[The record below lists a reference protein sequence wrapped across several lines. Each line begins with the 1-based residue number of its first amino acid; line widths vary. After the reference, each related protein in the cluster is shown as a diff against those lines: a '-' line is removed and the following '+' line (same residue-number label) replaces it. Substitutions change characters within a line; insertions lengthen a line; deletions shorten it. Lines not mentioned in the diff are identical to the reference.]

1 MLSKLET
8 GGGGG
13 GSNWSAKND
22 PYKYAAGLV
31 ERLPSVDSLH
41 LRFRSK
47 FKRGDVSLLIIP
59 ARITEFPS
67 FDPRFTRKK
76 IFDEFDRWNNSLY
89 YEDLIFKK
97 LVYRIKNTRS

>member
-41 LRFRSK
+41 LRFR
-47 FKRGDVSLLIIP
+47 RGDVSLLIIP

-67 FDPRFTRKK
+67 FDPRFARKK

-89 YEDLIFKK
+89 CEDLIFKK

>member
-47 FKRGDVSLLIIP
+47 FKREDVSLLIIP

-67 FDPRFTRKK
+67 FDPRFARK
-76 IFDEFDRWNNSLY
+76 IFDELDRAV
-89 YEDLIFKK
+89 E
-97 LVYRIKNTRS
+97 

>member
-13 GSNWSAKND
+13 GSNWLPKND
-22 PYKYAAGLV
+22 PYKYAASLV

-67 FDPRFTRKK
+67 FDPRFARK
-76 IFDEFDRWNNSLY
+76 IFDELNRAV
-89 YEDLIFKK
+89 E
-97 LVYRIKNTRS
+97 

>member
-47 FKRGDVSLLIIP
+47 FKREDVSLLIIP

-67 FDPRFTRKK
+67 FDPRFARKK
-76 IFDEFDRWNNSLY
+76 IFDESRWSNSLY
-89 YEDLIFKK
+89 CEDLIFKK

>member
-1 MLSKLET
+1 MAARVLSKLET

-47 FKRGDVSLLIIP
+47 FKREDVSLLIIP

-67 FDPRFTRKK
+67 FDPRFARK
-76 IFDEFDRWNNSLY
+76 IFDELNRAV
-89 YEDLIFKK
+89 E
-97 LVYRIKNTRS
+97 

>member
-47 FKRGDVSLLIIP
+47 FKRKDVSLLIIP

-67 FDPRFTRKK
+67 FDPRFARK
-76 IFDEFDRWNNSLY
+76 IFDEFDR
-89 YEDLIFKK
+89 
-97 LVYRIKNTRS
+97 